1 MTVIDLG
8 ELASPQ
14 PDVMLPPWVHLTIDG
29 LSRLSAR
36 ARANDFALTE
46 APDTGVWYHRS
57 AQSLTQA
64 ELQARAR
71 RFGQQMEA
79 LGLARGDRVILHLP
93 NVVDLTVAM
102 LGLQAAGF
110 VPCPVP
116 IGWDLAEMRNA
127 CDSVTAKAIIT
138 TARYGQVR
146 PAELARQ
153 VAAAVFSIRFVCAF
167 GSGLPD
173 GVVALDAWDDVEFSK
188 DEARTQ
194 SLAGDVA
201 LVTFDRRD
209 TGLMPLARTH
219 NQLISDALAISTA
232 ARIVRA
238 SHLVTT
244 IAAAT
249 AMGVVAGMV
258 VPVLSGAHVHLHG
271 PFDSRVLAVQLAALE
286 GAHLLIPG
294 ALEPVLGELNEHLAG
309 KIATPMLLHR
319 WPPPSSSAL
328 VSAQPAPMRLVDLH
342 ALGET
347 AVISAVRHSGVVRK
361 TVPVRVAHPAG
372 HVLRAGIPQFE
383 CTLDEAGQ
391 LLVRGFSVPAVFGR
405 SREDEPEWQA
415 TGLRAAAT
423 NTDDFDLE
431 PAQDL
436 VRASAA

>member
-8 ELASPQ
+8 QLASAQ
-14 PDVMLPPWVHLTIDG
+14 ADVMLPPWVHLTVDG

-36 ARANDFALTE
+36 ARANDLALTE

-116 IGWDLAEMRNA
+116 IGWELAEMRNA

-173 GVVALDAWDDVEFSK
+173 GVVALDAWEDMEFSK

-194 SLAGDVA
+194 SLSGDIA

-209 TGLMPLARTH
+209 TGLLPLARTH
-219 NQLISDALAISTA
+219 SQLISDALAVSTA

-238 SHLVTT
+238 SHLLTT

-258 VPVLSGAHVHLHG
+258 VPVLTGAHVHLHG
-271 PFDSRVLAVQLAALE
+271 PFDSRVLALQLAALE

-309 KIATPMLLHR
+309 KIGTPVLLHR
-319 WPPPSSSAL
+319 WPPPSTAL
-328 VSAQPAPMRLVDLH
+328 VSTQPAPMRLVDLH

-347 AVISAVRHSGVVRK
+347 AVISAVRHTGIVRK
-361 TVPVRVAHPAG
+361 TVPARVAHPAG
-372 HVLRAGIPQFE
+372 HVLRAGIPQFD
-383 CTLDEAGQ
+383 CMLDQAGQ

-405 SREDEPEWQA
+405 AREDEPEWQA
-415 TGLRAAAT
+415 TGLMAAAAG
-423 NTDDFDLE
+423 TDAFDLA
-431 PAQDL
+431 PGQDL
-436 VRASAA
+436 ARATAA